1 MNARADSKAGLT
13 SREEKMNTNEAD
25 ITAINE
31 LYDQWCIAANAGD
44 LDHFM
49 SLWADD
55 AILMNPDAPAI
66 FGKEQ
71 IRAFYQTIF
80 EEFSFEATIYGETEV
95 QVSGDLAFSRGTG
108 TSRVTPKDGGATT
121 FSDAKWLDI
130 LKKQADGS
138 WKVYCDCVTNNA
150 PPKIA

>member
-1 MNARADSKAGLT
+1 MMSNQSDV
-13 SREEKMNTNEAD
+13 E
-25 ITAINE
+25 AINE
-31 LYDQWCIAANAGD
+31 LYDQWCISVNAGD
-44 LDHFM
+44 LDQFM

-55 AILMNPDAPAI
+55 AILMNPDTPAI

-71 IRAFYQTIF
+71 IRASYQPLF
-80 EEFSFEATIYGETEV
+80 EQFNIAVDIYGETEV

-108 TSRVTPKDGGATT
+108 TLTLTPKGEGPTT

-130 LKKQADGS
+130 LKRQADGS

-150 PPKIA
+150 PPKVK

>member
-1 MNARADSKAGLT
+1 MKTNKADVA
-13 SREEKMNTNEAD
+13 
-25 ITAINE
+25 AINF
-31 LYDQWCIAANAGD
+31 LYDQWCIAADTGD

-55 AILMNPDAPAI
+55 AILMNPDTPAI
-66 FGKEQ
+66 FGREPIREYYGTMFEQ
-71 IRAFYQTIF
+71 FDIAV
-80 EEFSFEATIYGETEV
+80 AIYGETEV

-108 TSRVTPKDGGATT
+108 TLSVTPKSGGPTT
-121 FSDAKWLDI
+121 LADSKWLDI

-150 PPKIA
+150 PPKVE